1 MGEGRLGYVRVR
13 LKKHRWYS
21 HVLKSRDPL
30 VLSVGWRRF
39 QSLPVY
45 STEDH
50 NGRQRM
56 IKYTPQHMHCTATL
70 YGRGHLMYC
79 CSLNC
84 WVDMTTSFS
93 PIGPVASPGTG
104 VLAVQS
110 VSTIPVRSASSA
122 HMTSISSALLLLL
135 PPPSIYRPTFASQLQ
150 VWYWMLIGHQLL

>member
-1 MGEGRLGYVRVR
+1 MMTRFLLPSDAGVPCEFILHFDPCYPVVVGGVQVGEGRLGYVRVR

-21 HVLKSRDPL
+21 RVLKSRDPL

-70 YGRGHLMYC
+70 YGENHL
-79 CSLNC
+79 
-84 WVDMTTSFS
+84 V
-93 PIGPVASPGTG
+93 
-104 VLAVQS
+104 
-110 VSTIPVRSASSA
+110 
-122 HMTSISSALLLLL
+122 
-135 PPPSIYRPTFASQLQ
+135 
-150 VWYWMLIGHQLL
+150 